1 MARNVSAAIGAI
13 RTRQQRDLAEV
24 ANRAK
29 SSFLANMSHEI
40 RTPMNAIIGL
50 THLLSRDTPDALA
63 RERLDKIDQAAKH
76 LLHVINDILDL
87 SKIEADKM
95 TLENI
100 EFSLDDMLSRV
111 FEMVRHSAE
120 GKGLELIIDT
130 DHLPSRMRG
139 DPTRL
144 SQSLINL
151 LGNAVKFTAHGWVRL
166 RGELLARRDDRLH
179 VRFEVQ
185 DTGEGI
191 AADRQAHLF
200 QAFEQA
206 DSSLT
211 RRHGG
216 TGLGLALLKRF
227 AAMMG
232 GEVGLYSELGQGSTF
247 WFTAW
252 LGCAQETGETPSPL
266 ASDGLRALLVDDLA
280 EARSALADRLAMLG
294 LQVDAVPSG
303 AAALVKVDAEMAVG
317 RPYDLLVVDWR
328 MEAMDGIETLRHVA
342 HKLGAGMPPSILVS
356 ALDDRDMRQQA
367 RMLGC
372 DAVLIKP
379 VTASALQ
386 DAVARVLRLQGAVRP
401 RTFPCRNPVMRRPSL
416 SVSTQG
422 GAFYWWMTTPSIRR
436 SRASC

>member
-139 DPTRL
+139 DPTVAIPDQPAGQC
-144 SQSLINL
+144 SQ
-151 LGNAVKFTAHGWVRL
+151 FHG
-166 RGELLARRDDRLH
+166 
-179 VRFEVQ
+179 
-185 DTGEGI
+185 
-191 AADRQAHLF
+191 
-200 QAFEQA
+200 
-206 DSSLT
+206 
-211 RRHGG
+211 
-216 TGLGLALLKRF
+216 
-227 AAMMG
+227 
-232 GEVGLYSELGQGSTF
+232 
-247 WFTAW
+247 AW
-252 LGCAQETGETPSPL
+252 LGP
-266 ASDGLRALLVDDLA
+266 
-280 EARSALADRLAMLG
+280 
-294 LQVDAVPSG
+294 
-303 AAALVKVDAEMAVG
+303 AA
-317 RPYDLLVVDWR
+317 W
-328 MEAMDGIETLRHVA
+328 
-342 HKLGAGMPPSILVS
+342 
-356 ALDDRDMRQQA
+356 
-367 RMLGC
+367 
-372 DAVLIKP
+372 
-379 VTASALQ
+379 
-386 DAVARVLRLQGAVRP
+386 
-401 RTFPCRNPVMRRPSL
+401 
-416 SVSTQG
+416 
-422 GAFYWWMTTPSIRR
+422 
-436 SRASC
+436 